1 VDNLDITA
9 YVAASVVPRGEHYH
23 TVLDE
28 YIAVPA
34 RNGVDVSDAH
44 KLWASCW
51 LSACYVH

>member
-23 TVLDE
+23 AVLDE